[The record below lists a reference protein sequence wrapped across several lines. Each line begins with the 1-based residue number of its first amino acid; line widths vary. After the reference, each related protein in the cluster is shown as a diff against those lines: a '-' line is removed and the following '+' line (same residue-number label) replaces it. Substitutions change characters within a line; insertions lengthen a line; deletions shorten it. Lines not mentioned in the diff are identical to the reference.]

1 MTIKW
6 SKEWELD
13 IPVIDSQHKR
23 IVDFIN
29 KIVEQGE
36 DRDAIETVLNELK
49 DYTSSHFA
57 FEESLMEEAGYGFTK
72 AHSRVHVLFIRRIDD
87 YWKEFKNGNNISE
100 DLVKTLES
108 WLFNHIKHDDQDY
121 SDTVKA
127 NLISATEK
135 AKEKEKKKSW
145 FGKLFG

>member
-6 SKEWELD
+6 SKEWEIG

-29 KIVEQGE
+29 MIPDQGE
-36 DRDAIETVLNELK
+36 DKQAIEAVLTELK

-57 FEESLMEEAGYGFTK
+57 FEESLIEEAGYPFTK
-72 AHSRVHVLFIRRIDD
+72 AHSRVHVLFIRRIED
-87 YWKEFKNGNNISE
+87 YWQEFRNGNDISSE
-100 DLVKTLES
+100 LVKTLET

-121 SDTVKA
+121 SETVKR
-127 NLISATEK
+127 NLQAATDK
-135 AKEKEKKKSW
+135 AKEKEKKKNW
-145 FGKLFG
+145 FNKLFG